1 MLAGMDT
8 TRLRV
13 FREVARQ
20 GSFTGAAGAL
30 HVSQPAVSQHIARL
44 EQEVGCPLLERSSRR
59 VRPTAAGEVLLRHVE
74 ALITRIDDARRELA
88 ALSRSDCGLLR
99 LAVFPGAAAG
109 FVPTVVGA
117 FRAAYPGV
125 RVSLHEAEP
134 PASLDRLLAGDADL
148 AVTYGY
154 PLVAGPSD
162 PRVEHTVIAAQPM
175 AVAVRRESG
184 LTAHASVPLAALAG
198 RDWIA
203 PGPSLSRDALDE
215 ACRRAGFTPA
225 VVAETGHEAA
235 MLGLV
240 EAGVGIAV
248 VPQPAGAPAV
258 PRSVALLPLTGTRLE
273 RVVSVACRAGAATT
287 PALDLMRSMLVRAPL
302 ARPLNTEPCA
312 LAA

>member
-1 MLAGMDT
+1 MDT

-13 FREVARQ
+13 FREVARK

-30 HVSQPAVSQHIARL
+30 HISQPAVSQHVARL
-44 EQEVGCPLLERSSRR
+44 EQEVGCPLFERSSRR
-59 VRPTAAGEVLLRHVE
+59 VRPTAAGEVFLRHVE

-99 LAVFPGAAAG
+99 LAVFPGAAAT
-109 FVPTVVGA
+109 FVPAVVGA

-134 PASLDRLLAGDADL
+134 PASLERLLAGDADL
-148 AVTYGY
+148 AVTYDY
-154 PLVAGPSD
+154 PVVAGPSD
-162 PRVEHTVIAAQPM
+162 PRVEHTVIAAEPM
-175 AVAVRRESG
+175 VAAVRRESG
-184 LTAHASVPLAALAG
+184 LTAHGSVALAALAG
-198 RDWIA
+198 REWIA

-215 ACRRAGFTPA
+215 ACRRAGFTPE
-225 VVAETGHEAA
+225 VVAEAGHEQA
-235 MLGLV
+235 MLALV

-248 VPQPAGAPAV
+248 MPLPAGASAT

-273 RVVSVACRAGAATT
+273 RVVSVARRAGAATT
-287 PALDLMRSMLVRAPL
+287 PALDLMHSMLVRAPL
-302 ARPLNTEPCA
+302 ARPLNAEPCA